1 MEGPNNPLRCS
12 TLQKTMDDKCRT
24 TQTIFCLFL
33 FKYSYSTACT
43 VHQNRDF
50 TIVIFNFFLCKP
62 LNAEILQYS
71 IKQWSYMFS
80 GFFTVLDTGFKPGA
94 HASAVWR
101 VHRQTSER
109 QTSETTNVR
118 TTNVRKDKRQKGQT
132 SEATNV
138 GSDKRQKD
146 KHRKRQ
152 MSEATN
158 IRKLQNL
165 ILLTF
170 VISII

>member
-1 MEGPNNPLRCS
+1 MFPNLTKNPDNKRELPWHYTENDVGELCLTSYIQAEGTYIPVYYDFLDGKIKDNNRGIYPNE
-12 TLQKTMDDKCRT
+12 KT
-24 TQTIFCLFL
+24 
-33 FKYSYSTACT
+33 
-43 VHQNRDF
+43 
-50 TIVIFNFFLCKP
+50 
-62 LNAEILQYS
+62 
-71 IKQWSYMFS
+71 
-80 GFFTVLDTGFKPGA
+80 
-94 HASAVWR
+94 

-152 MSEATN
+152 TSEATN
-158 IRKLQNL
+158 IRKSQNL

-170 VISII
+170 VWLILYKYKINHTKVNNLS

>member
-1 MEGPNNPLRCS
+1 MFRRALALTSIQATPRPPLCVGAVTSGQASLSSLPRHRKLEAARRMRCR
-12 TLQKTMDDKCRT
+12 K
-24 TQTIFCLFL
+24 
-33 FKYSYSTACT
+33 
-43 VHQNRDF
+43 
-50 TIVIFNFFLCKP
+50 
-62 LNAEILQYS
+62 
-71 IKQWSYMFS
+71 
-80 GFFTVLDTGFKPGA
+80 VLGRG
-94 HASAVWR
+94 R
-101 VHRQTSER
+101 MVHRQTSER

-152 MSEATN
+152 TSEATN
-158 IRKLQNL
+158 IRKSQNL

-170 VISII
+170 VWLILYKYKINHTKVNNLS